1 MIARCELANENC
13 FLYGYVP
20 PEELATVQSHGCF
33 KDEDHIVP
41 KRLIRRHPET
51 AMDRLHN
58 DYILRS
64 PDNIRLVCRGEHE
77 RRNKFEERSGGLMF
91 EVPSLQKMSQILLR
105 NIEDGDIT
113 IPKKHSPKYRTP
125 EAILADI
132 HAFNQGFTEDYL
144 IQRAAEHVFAAR
156 QSA

>member
-1 MIARCELANENC
+1 MIARCEQASQAC
-13 FLYGYVP
+13 FLYGYTP
-20 PEELATVQSHGCF
+20 PEELQSVQSHGCF

-64 PDNIRLVCRGEHE
+64 PDNIRLVCREEHE
-77 RRNKFEERSGGLMF
+77 RRNKFEERSGDLMF
-91 EVPSLQKMSQILLR
+91 EVPSLQRMAQILLR
-105 NIEDGDIT
+105 NIEDGEIT
-113 IPKKHSPKYRTP
+113 LPRKQSPKYRTP

-132 HAFNQGFTEDYL
+132 HALEQITDDQL
-144 IQRAAEHVFAAR
+144 IYRAAQHVFAAR